1 MVDPA
6 RGSASLPGGF
16 LPSAAP
22 RPIDATVAAAV
33 FLGAWLV
40 AQLVASAIVVALHGS
55 DRSVDP
61 SFAITAAGLVGAWTT
76 YLVAMWIASDRAGS
90 RSFVADYGFWFRW
103 VDVLGLGVGVLGN
116 LVLIRVV
123 YLPLEAVWPDTF
135 NDDRLNENARELV
148 DRASG
153 SSTLL
158 LIAFVV
164 VGAPIME
171 ELFYRG
177 LLQRSLASRFNE
189 GAVLVAVALVFA
201 VFHFRPIE
209 IPGLFAIGLVFGFAA
224 LRTGRLGTAIMIHAG
239 FNATGLLQ
247 AL

>member
-1 MVDPA
+1 VVDPA

-22 RPIDATVAAAV
+22 RPIDAATAVGV
-33 FLGAWLV
+33 FLGAWFV
-40 AQLVASAIVVALHGS
+40 AQLVAAAIVLALHGT
-55 DRSVDP
+55 DETLDP
-61 SFAITAAGLVGAWTT
+61 SFRVTAVGLAGAWAT
-76 YLVAMWIASDRAGS
+76 YLIAMWVASDRAGS
-90 RSFVADYGFWFRW
+90 GSFVADYGLWFRW
-103 VDVLGLGVGVLGN
+103 VDVLGVGVGVVGN

-123 YLPLEAVWPDTF
+123 YLPLDAIWPGTF
-135 NDDRLNENARELV
+135 NDDRLNENARDLV
-148 DRASG
+148 DRAGG

-158 LIAFVV
+158 LIAIVV
-164 VGAPIME
+164 IGAPIVE

-189 GAVLVAVALVFA
+189 GAVVVAVALVFA
-201 VFHFRPIE
+201 VLHFRPIE

-224 LRTGRLGTAIMIHAG
+224 LRTGRLGTAIMIHVG